1 MYILPLENVDDIL
14 MKDKIL
20 LIQITTIQF
29 LVNIQ
34 ILHASLKKFTSC
46 MRLPDAKQWGC
57 GPLNPEEGLGAVTL
71 ADLVALLPP
80 AAQAVHGPLAA

>member
-1 MYILPLENVDDIL
+1 
-14 MKDKIL
+14 
-20 LIQITTIQF
+20 
-29 LVNIQ
+29 
-34 ILHASLKKFTSC
+34 

-57 GPLNPEEGLGAVTL
+57 GPLNPEEGLGAVAL